1 MRHRLPAV
9 FALSCL
15 LLGALLAPANLRAQ
29 ENTDA
34 ATTLDP
40 IVVSGTHAELEGSG
54 VVLRVPVDPLAATDL
69 ADLLAT
75 LPGVQVRS
83 SGGLGSYSEASLR
96 GSSGRQV
103 RLLLDGLPLDV
114 GGGEAT
120 SLSLISPLLLEQVDV
135 YQGRVPVNLAS
146 GAAGSINLRTRRTLA
161 EPLVGTLGF
170 GTLGERQISL
180 GAQLS
185 DAVQLLAG
193 HQQAENDF
201 RFVNPFKPFDP
212 NDPDRS
218 DRESRRNAATAQSY
232 GLLRYRG
239 PLVFSLHGARDEQE
253 LPTRLNRPGSQTSLE
268 TRSLGASIATP
279 EDSEWRLSLSHRRTD
294 ERYLDL
300 ASELGPGSA
309 QDVEQ
314 RANATQFGVGRQL
327 GPLFNQL
334 RLEHQEFSSHD
345 ALGDTGGP
353 SARRLSIGDGI
364 EISWGERWLLESSLH
379 TAWSQDEYGGASDG
393 EWRIEPALGLSHAV
407 GSCLASGNLGQRKR
421 LPTFFERYGD
431 RGLFRGNPALE
442 AERATYADAGLRCAN
457 TGPLK
462 QASLIVFAQDL
473 RDAISPTYTAQGVG
487 RSINTEQAE
496 ILGIEL
502 ASSGGSPDWG
512 WSLSG
517 TWQHTAD
524 RSDTRATQGNALPG
538 RFENQLNAHLE
549 RRVLGLTLAYDFRFE
564 SGQFYDSASLL
575 PADVMRRHDLSIRG
589 VVRRIGWSLQWIN
602 VGNDNFE
609 QFNGFPT
616 PGERVRFSI
625 TWPEQQRAAAPP
637 ETRSES

>member
-1 MRHRLPAV
+1 MRHRLSAV
-9 FALSCL
+9 FALCCL
-15 LLGALLAPANLRAQ
+15 PLGVLLTPESLRAQ
-29 ENTDA
+29 EMGEP
-34 ATTLDP
+34 ATRLDP
-40 IVVSGTHAELEGSG
+40 IEVSGARAELEGSG
-54 VVLRVPVDPLAATDL
+54 VVLRVPVDPLMVSDL
-69 ADLLAT
+69 AQLLAT

-120 SLSLISPLLLEQVDV
+120 SLSLINPLLLEQVDI
-135 YQGRVPVNLAS
+135 YQGRVPVSLAS

-161 EPLVGTLGF
+161 EPMVGTLGF
-170 GTLGERQISL
+170 GTLGERQIGL

-185 DAVQLLAG
+185 ETTQLLAG
-193 HQQAENDF
+193 HQQADNDF

-218 DRESRRNAATAQSY
+218 DREPRRNAATAQSY
-232 GLLRYRG
+232 GFLRYRG
-239 PLVFSLHGARDEQE
+239 AVVFSLHGVRDEQE

-294 ERYLDL
+294 ERYRDP

-314 RANATQFGVGRQL
+314 RANTTQFGVGRQI
-327 GPLFNQL
+327 GPLLNQL

-379 TAWSQDEYGGASDG
+379 TAWSRDEFGAASND

-442 AERATYADAGLRCAN
+442 PERATYADAGLRCAN
-457 TGPLK
+457 MGPLK
-462 QASLIVFAQDL
+462 QTSLIAFAQDL

-487 RSINTEQAE
+487 RSINTEKAE
-496 ILGIEL
+496 ILGVEL
-502 ASSGGSPDWG
+502 ASSGGTLDWA

-524 RSDTRATQGNALPG
+524 RSDIRATRGNALPG
-538 RFENQLNAHLE
+538 RFENQLNAHFE
-549 RRVLGLTLAYDFRFE
+549 RRFPGLTLAYDFRFE

-589 VVRRIGWSLQWIN
+589 AVRRVGWSLQWIN

-625 TWPEQQRAAAPP
+625 TWPEPSRAAASP